1 MTFDIAQG
9 AVSKDVAQ
17 DYETLRTAA
26 QGDALAF
33 EARNGLALFLRRGM
47 WGWARAI
54 SDSSDGPRPTQPAR
68 TGNFVDDNEKT
79 VVQLLADM
87 AMSSAVRRIHAR
99 RPQSSDASPRA

>member
-1 MTFDIAQG
+1 MTFDIAQA
-9 AVSKDVAQ
+9 AVSRDVAQ

-26 QGDALAF
+26 HSDGLAF

-54 SDSSDGPRPTQPAR
+54 SDSSNSLRPTQPVCAG
-68 TGNFVDDNEKT
+68 TVVDDNDKA
-79 VVQLLADM
+79 VIQLLAAM

-99 RPQSSDASPRA
+99 RSQSSDASSRA

>member
-1 MTFDIAQG
+1 MTSDVAQA

-26 QGDALAF
+26 HGDGFAF

-54 SDSSDGPRPTQPAR
+54 SDSSDGLRPTQPACA
-68 TGNFVDDNEKT
+68 GSAVDDDDNA
-79 VVQLLADM
+79 VVQLLAAM

-99 RPQSSDASPRA
+99 RSQSSDASPRA

>member
-1 MTFDIAQG
+1 MTSDIAQA
-9 AVSKDVAQ
+9 AVSKDVAY

-26 QGDALAF
+26 RGDALAF

-54 SDSSDGPRPTQPAR
+54 SDPSDGPRPTQPAR
-68 TGNFVDDNEKT
+68 AGTVADDDGKA

-87 AMSSAVRRIHAR
+87 AMSSVVRRIHAR
-99 RPQSSDASPRA
+99 RSQNSDASPRA

>member
-1 MTFDIAQG
+1 MTFNIAQA

-26 QGDALAF
+26 RGEALAF

-54 SDSSDGPRPTQPAR
+54 SDSSDGLRPTQPAR
-68 TGNFVDDNEKT
+68 ADAVVEDPSNERRM
-79 VVQLLADM
+79 VVGSTAT
-87 AMSSAVRRIHAR
+87 
-99 RPQSSDASPRA
+99 

>member
-1 MTFDIAQG
+1 MTFNIAQE
-9 AVSKDVAQ
+9 AVQKDVTQ

-26 QGDALAF
+26 HGEALTF
-33 EARNGLALFLRRGM
+33 ESRNGLALFLRRGM

-54 SDSSDGPRPTQPAR
+54 SDSSGGLRPMQPVRAG
-68 TGNFVDDNEKT
+68 TVVEDSDKA

-99 RPQSSDASPRA
+99 RSQNSDTSPRA

>member
-1 MTFDIAQG
+1 MTSDIAQV

-26 QGDALAF
+26 HGDALAI
-33 EARNGLALFLRRGM
+33 EARKGLALFLRRGM

-54 SDSSDGPRPTQPAR
+54 NDSSDGPRPTQR
-68 TGNFVDDNEKT
+68 RSDGTVVDDSNKA

-99 RPQSSDASPRA
+99 RSQSSDASPRA

>member
-1 MTFDIAQG
+1 MTLDIAQV

-26 QGDALAF
+26 HGDALAL

-47 WGWARAI
+47 WGWARAL
-54 SDSSDGPRPTQPAR
+54 SDSSDRLRPMQPAR
-68 TGNFVDDNEKT
+68 ASRVVDDNDKT

-99 RPQSSDASPRA
+99 RTQSSDASSRA

>member
-1 MTFDIAQG
+1 MTFDIARA
-9 AVSKDVAQ
+9 AVSKDVAH

-26 QGDALAF
+26 HGDALAF

-54 SDSSDGPRPTQPAR
+54 SATSDGLRPTQPAR
-68 TGNFVDDNEKT
+68 AGTFANDNEKA

-99 RPQSSDASPRA
+99 RSQSSDASPRA